1 MDNAMIPSLLLVLS
15 ILLVGVL
22 ALLVLLIIRAR
33 QSGLLTSASGVGQPP
48 AENAENASQI
58 DFQTAFLKVFDEH
71 PSPQV
76 IHRDFVIERVN
87 AAFVSELGY
96 APEEVIGR
104 PVIYLMDERSS
115 SFLFDQVET
124 QRQKIFEDHEL
135 PPERIVRVRMKGDT
149 YAPFATQP
157 NRVSPD
163 GRTICLTIH
172 RLTDQEEVASALTA
186 ASLGF
191 SQRQRTSCQRS

>member
-1 MDNAMIPSLLLVLS
+1 M
-15 ILLVGVL
+15 
-22 ALLVLLIIRAR
+22 
-33 QSGLLTSASGVGQPP
+33 
-48 AENAENASQI
+48 
-58 DFQTAFLKVFDEH
+58 FDEH
-71 PSPQV
+71 PSPQL

-87 AAFVSELGY
+87 AAFVTEFGY

-104 PVIYLMDERSS
+104 PVIYLMDEQSS
-115 SFLFDQVET
+115 SFLFDQVGV
-124 QRQKIFEDHEL
+124 QREKMFENLEV
-135 PPERIVRVRMKGDT
+135 PPERLVRVRMKEGT

-172 RLTDQEEVASALTA
+172 RLTDQDEVLGALTA

-191 SQRQRTSCQRS
+191 SSAPTNLVSKIVTSLVARERWGRSRSSIVMRGSCCPSTPSSWRVICNSKHSFWRSTRVDRSSC